1 MSRAFNIDGKVWTLL
16 SIQGGL
22 CNFDVDV
29 NLVDVD
35 SRGVQ
40 RLHSAVAECNQI
52 RIGIEKIISR
62 YREVINYVQS
72 VTSGSVVLE
81 KTIDIEL
88 LRKLGLIRYGVDLY
102 GVDSI
107 YVSVYGNFTITFGSG
122 YVESMLREDI
132 LKAKA
137 IRDDGYDSC
146 GYDTWELLLKGVAQR
161 VESVLSRLYVVF
173 VQYMMSNSV
182 SDEIWSRYANHV
194 VSSVYHGDVVR
205 ASTIYADI
213 DVEYTRVTDFR
224 IDAVNMF
231 SVSYSDNQYGV
242 DYIRNSE
249 FCYDITREE
258 LSSDEVDGILYVLE
272 TLAYLHD
279 MVLDNV
285 DGEYAFNVRA
295 DGIGSVTDSFL
306 RLHRNGAL
314 QYGTTYVGGCVG
326 EFDEEDYKVSLIV
339 HVDDLFVKVM
349 ASRVFDVG
357 KLMRSY
363 VNMVEE
369 YSKGIYSIS

>member
-1 MSRAFNIDGKVWTLL
+1 MSRAFNTDRKVRTLL
-16 SIQGGL
+16 SIQGVL
-22 CNFDVDV
+22 DSFDVDV

-35 SRGVQ
+35 SGGVQ

-72 VTSGSVVLE
+72 VTSGSVILE

-102 GVDSI
+102 GVDNV

-122 YVESMLREDI
+122 YVESMLLDDI

-137 IRDDGYDSC
+137 IRDDGYN
-146 GYDTWELLLKGVAQR
+146 GRYDEWELLLKGVAQR

-205 ASTIYADI
+205 TSTIYADI
-213 DVEYTRVTDFR
+213 DVEYTRVTSFR
-224 IDAVNMF
+224 IDAVNTF
-231 SVSYSDNQYGV
+231 SVSSRDNQYGV

-258 LSSDEVDGILYVLE
+258 LSNEEVDGILYVLE

-306 RLHRNGAL
+306 RLHRKGAL
-314 QYGTTYVGGCVG
+314 NYGTTYVRGCVG
-326 EFDEEDYKVSLIV
+326 VFDEEDYKVSLIV

-349 ASRVFDVG
+349 ASKIFTFKTFYDMYLKVLEGF
-357 KLMRSY
+357 MES
-363 VNMVEE
+363 E
-369 YSKGIYSIS
+369 

>member
-1 MSRAFNIDGKVWTLL
+1 M
-16 SIQGGL
+16 
-22 CNFDVDV
+22 
-29 NLVDVD
+29 
-35 SRGVQ
+35 
-40 RLHSAVAECNQI
+40 
-52 RIGIEKIISR
+52 
-62 YREVINYVQS
+62 
-72 VTSGSVVLE
+72 
-81 KTIDIEL
+81 
-88 LRKLGLIRYGVDLY
+88 
-102 GVDSI
+102 
-107 YVSVYGNFTITFGSG
+107 YGNFTITFGSG

-146 GYDTWELLLKGVAQR
+146 GGYDTWELLLKGVAQR

-231 SVSYSDNQYGV
+231 SVSSRDNQYGV

-258 LSSDEVDGILYVLE
+258 LSSEEVDGILYVLE

-349 ASRVFDVG
+349 ASRVSCGVAWFDTYLYMLQLYAKEVFG
-357 KLMRSY
+357 EVLS
-363 VNMVEE
+363 
-369 YSKGIYSIS
+369 

>member
-88 LRKLGLIRYGVDLY
+88 LRKLGLIRYGVDN
-102 GVDSI
+102 V

-146 GYDTWELLLKGVAQR
+146 GGYDTWELLLKGVAQR

-205 ASTIYADI
+205 ASTIYAGI
-213 DVEYTRVTDFR
+213 DVEYTRVTSFR
-224 IDAVNMF
+224 FDVVNTF
-231 SVSYSDNQYGV
+231 SVSFRDNQYDVG
-242 DYIRNSE
+242 YIRNSE

-295 DGIGSVTDSFL
+295 DDIGSVTNSFL

-314 QYGTTYVGGCVG
+314 NYGTTYVRGCVG

-349 ASRVFDVG
+349 ASKIFTFKTFYDMYLKVLEGF
-357 KLMRSY
+357 MES
-363 VNMVEE
+363 E
-369 YSKGIYSIS
+369 

>member
-1 MSRAFNIDGKVWTLL
+1 MRVSRAFNTDGNVRTLL
-16 SIQGGL
+16 SIQGVL
-22 CNFDVDV
+22 DSFDVDV
-29 NLVDVD
+29 NLVDID
-35 SRGVQ
+35 DRGVQ

-102 GVDSI
+102 GVDNV

-122 YVESMLREDI
+122 YVESMLLDDI

-146 GYDTWELLLKGVAQR
+146 GGYDTWELLLKGVAQG

-213 DVEYTRVTDFR
+213 DVEYTRVTSFR
-224 IDAVNMF
+224 FDVVNTF
-231 SVSYSDNQYGV
+231 SVSFRDNQYDVG
-242 DYIRNSE
+242 YIRNSE

-258 LSSDEVDGILYVLE
+258 LSSDGVDGILYVLE

-295 DGIGSVTDSFL
+295 DDIGSVTNSFL

-314 QYGTTYVGGCVG
+314 RYGTTYVGGCVG

-349 ASRVFDVG
+349 ASKIFTFKTFYDMYLKVLEGF
-357 KLMRSY
+357 MES
-363 VNMVEE
+363 E
-369 YSKGIYSIS
+369 